1 MIYIVN
7 HNRIHKQTY
16 NQQIKQLPFIRLDL
30 KNKFHLISW
39 DNSTFILQLKNRHFK
54 SLLLSAFFI
63 FLMSVF
69 ICCSEYT
76 PANAFRA
83 EVLPH
88 EIKPGDAFIIK
99 VTDVPAS
106 SHLPIAHLSKK
117 QLYFS
122 NCGEACFIAIG
133 AIEIKTKPGAYTI
146 NLLVGE
152 KKKTLTLVVK
162 PAHFPTLNVTLP
174 DEKVFLSP
182 ENLKRVKK
190 EEKKLHAL
198 FQSVSE
204 KLWDG
209 GFILP
214 LINDFSTAFGTK
226 RIMNKK
232 RVSIHRGLDIRG
244 KIGENVKASNH
255 GRVVLAEELF
265 FGGNTVIID
274 HGQGIYTIYMHL
286 SEFNVQSET
295 ILSKG
300 DTIGF
305 VGASGRATGPHLHF
319 GVKIHN
325 ISANPVSLIEL
336 YL

>member
-1 MIYIVN
+1 MVYKN
-7 HNRIHKQTY
+7 PYKRIHIETY
-16 NQQIKQLPFIRLDL
+16 TWQSMRLLSVSTHL
-30 KNKFHLISW
+30 KNKLPFVLWFRRTYSFQ
-39 DNSTFILQLKNRHFK
+39 SKTRFLSR
-54 SLLLSAFFI
+54 SLSFVLFLFFFSLFTCCLERNHAIAFQ
-63 FLMSVF
+63 
-69 ICCSEYT
+69 
-76 PANAFRA
+76 A

-88 EIKPGDAFIIK
+88 EIKPGDAFILK

-106 SHLPIAHLSKK
+106 SHPPIAHLSKK

-122 NCGEACFIAIG
+122 NCGKACFIAIG
-133 AIEIKTKPGAYTI
+133 AIEIKTEPGAYTI
-146 NLLVGE
+146 NLLVGKE
-152 KKKTLTLVVK
+152 KKKLTLVVK
-162 PAHFPTLNVTLP
+162 PAHFPTLNITLP
-174 DEKVFLSP
+174 DEQVFLSP

-190 EEKKLHAL
+190 EEKKLHDL
-198 FQSVSE
+198 FQRVSE
-204 KLWDG
+204 KLWNG
-209 GFILP
+209 GFVLP
-214 LINDFSTAFGTK
+214 LVNDFSTSFGTK

-232 RVSIHRGLDIRG
+232 RVSIHRGLDIMG
-244 KIGENVKASNH
+244 KMGENVKASNH

-325 ISANPVSLIEL
+325 ISANPVSLVEL
-336 YL
+336 NL